1 MIEAYVIFY
10 AVMAFA
16 MLSLTEFRDKV
27 RVFAQKYLAGEE
39 KTTFKVNSKYHEILS
54 GFRYYD
60 NLSHKG
66 KLKFSGRVG
75 EFIKSKKFIGMEGLQ
90 VSEEMKVLISASAI
104 QLTFGLEKYLLES
117 CSVIKVYPRYFF
129 SKLLNA
135 ELKGGAS
142 ESGILMLSWEDFL
155 DGYKDPHD
163 NYNLGLHEM
172 AHVLKINVL
181 RGDNFDDKFS
191 FYLDEWLRIGSS
203 EFRKIKKRDKSLL
216 REYAG
221 TNKHEFF
228 AVCVEHF
235 FESPEEFEKQLP
247 DIYNHLC
254 FLLNQDPKNSETDYI
269 LRPDFKEVV
278 NKNKA
283 RIPIPQKIK
292 ENYKYHGWHWTYSV
306 MLAGIFAG
314 ITITLVLSE
323 LTIMPVIHLFLFGL
337 SGMFLAFLLQ
347 FRFLVKKNKIFKVGD
362 FFLYAVF
369 GIMPIFSGLILL
381 SNFLIRTNY
390 TYEAYEVISHEHRS
404 GEVVVQLRGDA
415 YSDYP
420 GIRTLPSKRFDNSPG
435 NRVLKIQ
442 IAEGVFGYHFLVKN
456 EVIISPAKKGKTPA
470 KEETMLKDN
479 PVNFY

>member
-10 AVMAFA
+10 AIMAFA

-39 KTTFKVNSKYHEILS
+39 KPRFLVNSRYHEILS

-66 KLKFSGRVG
+66 KLKFAGRVG
-75 EFIKSKKFIGMEGLQ
+75 EFIKTKRFIGMEGLT
-90 VSEEMKVLISASAI
+90 VTDEMKVLISASAI
-104 QLTFGLEKYLLES
+104 QLTFGLEKFLLDF

-155 DGYKDPHD
+155 EGYKNPHD

-191 FYLDEWLRIGSS
+191 FYLDEWLRIGSN
-203 EFRKIKKRDKSLL
+203 EFKKLKRRDKSLL

-221 TNKHEFF
+221 SNIHEFF
-228 AVCVEHF
+228 AVCIEHF
-235 FESPEEFEKQLP
+235 FESPHDFKKELP

-254 FLLNQDPKNSETDYI
+254 FLLNQDPENTDSDFL
-269 LRPDFKEVV
+269 LRPDFKEIV
-278 NKNKA
+278 NKNKD
-283 RIPIPQKIK
+283 RIPIPKKLK

-314 ITITLVLSE
+314 ITITLVLST
-323 LTIMPVIHLFLFGL
+323 LTIIPNTHIIFFGL
-337 SGMFLAFLLQ
+337 SGILMAFVLQ
-347 FRFLVKKNKIFKVGD
+347 FHFLVRKNKIFKVGD

-369 GIMPIFSGLILL
+369 GIMPIFSGLFLL
-381 SNFLIRTNY
+381 SNYLVRVNY
-390 TYEAYEVISHEHRS
+390 TYESYQVIGHEYRS
-404 GEVVVQLRGDA
+404 GEVIVQLKGDA
-415 YSDYP
+415 YQDYP
-420 GIRTLPSKRFDNSPG
+420 GLRTMPSRRFDNSAGPKL
-435 NRVLKIQ
+435 LKIE
-442 IAEGVFGYHFLVKN
+442 IAEGVFGYQFLVKN
-456 EVIISPAKKGKTPA
+456 EVITAAAHKNKNNSRSS
-470 KEETMLKDN
+470 LQQ
-479 PVNFY
+479 FY